1 MTEKEADLDRVV
13 EELDEMKAYE
23 NQRKYDIETIQSQYR
38 TNLKRDYNRMDKF
51 LEDKQLNA
59 KAIEIEAQSILNNMF
74 GKLKSSKVLKQ
85 EMEDLEE

>member
-1 MTEKEADLDRVV
+1 
-13 EELDEMKAYE
+13 MKAYE

-85 EMEDLEE
+85 EMEDLEEQKAEFYK

>member
-1 MTEKEADLDRVV
+1 LTEKEADLDRVV